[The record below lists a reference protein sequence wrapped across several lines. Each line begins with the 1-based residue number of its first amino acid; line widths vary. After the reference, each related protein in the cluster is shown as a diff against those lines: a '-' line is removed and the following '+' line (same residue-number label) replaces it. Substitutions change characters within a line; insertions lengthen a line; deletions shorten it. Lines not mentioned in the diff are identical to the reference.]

1 MNLLRASAFLMTL
14 LASAGFAADVPAQTL
29 VSAKAIYTMDASQ
42 KQVQAFV
49 FDSDGA
55 LLALGELEELAQRYP
70 DAVRQDFPEH
80 TIIPGLID
88 AHGHLLN
95 LGQFLQDVDLLAT
108 KSKAEVIARLQ
119 QRASE
124 LPADAWLLG
133 RGWDQNDWPKAEFP
147 TASDLDAAFPDRP
160 VWLERVDGHAGWANS
175 IALKRATRALD
186 GDWQVTG
193 GEIRRDA
200 KGRASGVLI
209 DAAMQF
215 VQAAVPALDDAA
227 RARLLRRATKEAV
240 RFGLTGVHDAGTDLA
255 SYRALEQ
262 MASAGDLPLRVY
274 AMADGDNAA
283 VATLCAGPV
292 DGATSAR
299 WRHSSGRLQMRAVK
313 LYIDGAL
320 GSRGA
325 ALLKPY
331 SDEPNN
337 SGLLFETAEQLQ
349 AKIARA
355 RSCGLQVAVHAIGD
369 RGNRV
374 VLDAFAAAGA
384 QSAERHRI
392 EHAQVIHPDDF
403 ARFKQIGLIASVQP
417 THATSDMPWAQAR
430 IGALRVR
437 GAYAWQSLRANQVPL
452 ALGSD
457 FPVEAVNPMLG
468 LYAAISR
475 ADLSGKPEKGWLP
488 AQKLSREEA
497 LYGFTVGAAHAG
509 FMERE
514 VGSLVVGKRAD
525 FVVLNGDPMQV
536 KPIDIAKLRVLRTVV
551 DGRVSYAAD

>member
-1 MNLLRASAFLMTL
+1 MNLSRHSVFLMTL
-14 LASAGFAADVPAQTL
+14 FVSASFAADVPAQTL
-29 VSAKAIYTMDASQ
+29 VSAKAIYTMDEGQ
-42 KQVQAFV
+42 KQVKAFV
-49 FDSDGA
+49 FDAGGA
-55 LLALGELEELAQRYP
+55 LLALGDAEELAQRYP
-70 DAVRQDFPEH
+70 EAVRQDFPEH

-108 KSKAEVIARLQ
+108 ASKAEVIARLQ

-147 TASDLDAAFPDRP
+147 SASDLDQAFPDRP

-175 IALKRATRALD
+175 VALKRATRALD
-186 GDWQVTG
+186 GDWQITG
-193 GEIRRDA
+193 GEVRRDT

-227 RARLLRRATKEAV
+227 RARLLRRASKEAV
-240 RFGLTGVHDAGTDLA
+240 RYGLTGVHDAGTDLA

-262 MASAGDLPLRVY
+262 MASAGELPLRVY
-274 AMADGDNAA
+274 ALADGDSAA
-283 VATLCAGPV
+283 FATLCAGAL
-292 DGATSAR
+292 DGATPNQ

-384 QSAERHRI
+384 APAERHRI

-430 IGALRVR
+430 IGALRLR

-475 ADLSGKPEKGWLP
+475 ANLSGKPDKGWLP
-488 AQKLSREEA
+488 TQKLSREEA
-497 LYGFTVGAAHAG
+497 LYGFTVGAAHAA

-525 FVVLNGDPMQV
+525 FVVLSGDPMLV
-536 KPIDIAKLRVLRTVV
+536 KQIDIAKLRVLRTVV